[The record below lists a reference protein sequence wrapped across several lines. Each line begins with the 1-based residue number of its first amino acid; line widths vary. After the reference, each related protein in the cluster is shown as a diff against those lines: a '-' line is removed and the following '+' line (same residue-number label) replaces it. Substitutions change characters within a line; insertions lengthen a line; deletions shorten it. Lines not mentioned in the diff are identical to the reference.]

1 MYTDYTMKIPLLLVL
16 LSINI
21 VCYSQAY
28 KETIAKCTQTF
39 QSGLNISTTNELESK
54 MEQQMIQL
62 RKCLIG
68 LKFPAFK
75 ATTIDSITVTPDDL
89 KGKIV
94 LINLWFIN
102 CAPCVAEIPM
112 FNELQNTFSRQDFVI
127 LSFGLDDM
135 KSIKAFLEKHPV
147 NFNVFANSKEL
158 IANEF
163 RMSFGYPTNIF
174 LDMKGQIIEFK
185 TGGAVDGV
193 GLSKTKE
200 EFKSLIEKQL
210 SH

>member
-1 MYTDYTMKIPLLLVL
+1 MKIPLLLVL

-21 VCYSQAY
+21 LCYSQAY

-68 LKFPAFK
+68 LKFPDFK

-127 LSFGLDDM
+127 LSFGLDESNQSKTFL
-135 KSIKAFLEKHPV
+135 KSI
-147 NFNVFANSKEL
+147 
-158 IANEF
+158 
-163 RMSFGYPTNIF
+163 
-174 LDMKGQIIEFK
+174 Q
-185 TGGAVDGV
+185 
-193 GLSKTKE
+193 
-200 EFKSLIEKQL
+200 
-210 SH
+210 